1 MKQQTNASKKPYWQQ
16 TCNLALAAAV
26 SAALTPVVV
35 NAQGSVKGLEEIV
48 VTAQKRAQSAMDTPL
63 SLTALDGDSLKNRQV
78 GTMEDLRLVSPGLR
92 SANSNGVN
100 RLFIR
105 GIGLNAFASGA
116 DPSSGFYVDG
126 VYVGRPSFQLG
137 SFFDVDRVEVVR
149 GPQGTLYGR
158 NATAGAVNMHSRRPS
173 EDLSGY
179 LEVTAG
185 NYQMHE
191 TTGAISGSLNGDDT
205 VLGRLAFHQLNR
217 DGYGDDFTGHHPVND
232 ANQQSARGTLQFL
245 PSDAV
250 DITVIGEYHKE
261 ADNNYFT
268 TNHGAYPGATL
279 AGLLGPA
286 NPANG
291 WVPAGISIENSHDA
305 ATNLFGD
312 TNNRE
317 SFALTALATVDISD
331 TLGFSSTTGWRKNSR
346 SNHANSDGTS
356 AGLGNTFYNEDTE
369 QLSQEF
375 QLTYSDDRL
384 DAVAGVFYYE
394 EEIENYVYV
403 PFIQFS
409 SGPGATPVPYEQDG
423 VMDIEAWAVF
433 TQATY
438 SVQPD
443 FRVTLGARYSRET
456 REHQGQ
462 FTGLFVPV
470 YVADEE
476 KTWSSFTPKVGL
488 EYDLFDNTLLYASWT
503 KGFKSGTYNVGQN
516 NPVIDPEEIKAYEV
530 GFKSQLWDNRL
541 ELTGAGFFYDYTDLQ
556 VNKIIGIATV
566 TTNAGEAENKGIELA
581 ARAQL
586 TDSLMVDANITWLDA
601 TFTEFSSINPLNP
614 AAGEEDL
621 EGNLLPGAPEYSAG
635 IGISYE
641 ISLASGAFITP
652 RVDAAYTD
660 QVYFSEFNDPIV
672 GQDSVTKVNASVRY
686 ESADG
691 KINVT
696 AWGKNIT
703 DEYVVTNISLGI
715 GLWGFPLYGGVEA
728 PATYGV
734 TLGYNF

>member
-1 MKQQTNASKKPYWQQ
+1 MNQQKKSSNKLCWQHVR
-16 TCNLALAAAV
+16 CAALVAAV
-26 SAALTPVVV
+26 SAALTPVVA
-35 NAQGSVKGLEEIV
+35 NAQDGVKGLEEIV
-48 VTAQKRAQSAMDTPL
+48 VTAQKRAQNAMDTPL

-78 GTMEDLRLVSPGLR
+78 ATMEDLRLVSPGLR
-92 SANSNGVN
+92 SGNAGGVN

-105 GIGLNAFASGA
+105 GIGLQSFASGA
-116 DPSSGFYVDG
+116 DPSAAFYVDG
-126 VYVGRPSFQLG
+126 VFIGRPSFQLG

-158 NATAGAVNMHSRRPS
+158 NATSGAVNLHSRRPT
-173 EDLSGY
+173 EELSGY

-191 TTGAISGSLNGDDT
+191 TSGAISSALDSEGK

-217 DGYGDDFTGHHPVND
+217 DGYGDDVTGHHPVND

-245 PSDAV
+245 PTDDV
-250 DITVIGEYHKE
+250 DITIIGEYHKE
-261 ADNNYFT
+261 KDNNYFT
-268 TNHGAYPGATL
+268 TNHGAYPGFTL
-279 AGLLGPA
+279 AGLQGAA

-291 WVPAGISIENSHDA
+291 WVPAGIAIENSHDA

-317 SFALTALATVDISD
+317 VFALTALANVDLTD
-331 TLGFSSTTGWRKNSR
+331 TFSLASTTGWRKGSR
-346 SNHANSDGTS
+346 TNANNSDGTS
-356 AGLGNTFYNEDTE
+356 AGLGNTFYNEDNE
-369 QLSQEF
+369 QFSQEL
-375 QLTYSDDRL
+375 QLTYTDDRL

-403 PFIQFS
+403 PFYQFS
-409 SGPGATPVPYEQDG
+409 SGPGDTPVPYEQDG

-433 TQATY
+433 SQATY
-438 SVQPD
+438 AIQPD
-443 FRVTLGARYSRET
+443 LRLTLGARYSRET

-476 KTWSSFTPKVGL
+476 KTWSSFTPKVGI

-581 ARAQL
+581 TRAQL
-586 TDSLMVDANITWLDA
+586 TDRLMLDANFTWLDA
-601 TFTEFSSINPLNP
+601 TFTEFTSINPINE
-614 AAGEEDL
+614 AAGEQDL
-621 EGNLLPGAPEYSAG
+621 RGNMLPGAPEYSAG
-635 IGISYE
+635 IGLSYE
-641 ISLASGAFITP
+641 IPLASGAFVIP
-652 RVDAAYTD
+652 RVDATYTD
-660 QVYFSEFNDPIV
+660 QVFFSEFNDPYV
-672 GQDSVTKVNASVRY
+672 AQDSVTKVNASIRY

-691 KINVT
+691 KLNVT

-703 DEYVVTNISLGI
+703 DEYVITNISLGI
-715 GLWGFPLYGGVEA
+715 GLWGLPLYGGVEA